1 MKKYI
6 PFLLLLL
13 LIVTSDAVTI
23 IVYKNQATQQQ
34 RNQTASIT
42 ALQKQISALQN
53 QVILNKQSTSAAL
66 SAQEVANR
74 QIVQQKSQQELVTAA
89 VAKTT
94 PRVFS
99 LVISKQVPPS
109 KKVFK
114 KPLGDDPFFQ
124 NI

>member
-1 MKKYI
+1 MKKCI

-13 LIVTSDAVTI
+13 LIVTSDAVAI

-89 VAKTT
+89 VAKAT
-94 PRVFS
+94 PP
-99 LVISKQVPPS
+99 LDLMVISKEGHQYKEDYKNP
-109 KKVFK
+109 F
-114 KPLGDDPFFQ
+114 DDNPFF
-124 NI
+124 